1 MGGFVTW
8 IGVAQLLASIILR
21 ALGHHDVADV
31 VTGTGGATAAVGI
44 GRKIEK
50 HKK

>member
-1 MGGFVTW
+1 MRGFITW
-8 IGVAQLLASIILR
+8 IGVGQLIASIILR
-21 ALGHHDVADV
+21 ALGYHEIADV

-50 HKK
+50 NKK

>member
-8 IGVAQLLASIILR
+8 IGVAQLIASIVLR
-21 ALGHHDVADV
+21 VLGHDDIANI

-50 HKK
+50 NKK

>member
-1 MGGFVTW
+1 MGGWVTW
-8 IGVAQLLASIILR
+8 LGIGQIIASIVLR
-21 ALGHHDVADV
+21 ALGYGEIADV

-50 HKK
+50 GKK